1 MIARIGVR
9 AVLLIAVV
17 ATIGCDRVTKHVARA
32 ALAGEPG
39 RSYLANTIRLE
50 YVENAGG
57 FLSLG
62 ASLPSSARTALF
74 TLGTGVMLLTLVGA
88 AVRFRWRGWLLIGTS
103 LVLAGGASNW
113 VDRLVRGSV
122 VDFLTSGWAHYEQ
135 ASSMWQTWRSC
146 LASPF
151 CCSLKDAGATMCE
164 PPVTARDKPPNRCC
178 TRRRAPLARRPVPS
192 PAASFGAGEHQCVRR
207 TIREAKQANRAE
219 ADGDRTR

>member
-1 MIARIGVR
+1 MCSAVWRGDFADDLKMIARIGVR

-39 RSYLANTIRLE
+39 RSYLADTIRLE

-62 ASLPSSARTALF
+62 ASLPSPARTALF

-88 AVRFRWRGWLLIGTS
+88 AVRFQWRGWLLIGTS

-113 VDRLVRGSV
+113 VDRVVRGSV
-122 VDFLTSGWAHYEQ
+122 VDFLNIGVGPLRTGIFNVADM
-135 ASSMWQTWRSC
+135 AIMLGVAVLL
-146 LASPF
+146 LAP
-151 CCSLKDAGATMCE
+151 
-164 PPVTARDKPPNRCC
+164 
-178 TRRRAPLARRPVPS
+178 RRRS
-192 PAASFGAGEHQCVRR
+192 DDVRTTDDSSGR
-207 TIREAKQANRAE
+207 TA
-219 ADGDRTR
+219 